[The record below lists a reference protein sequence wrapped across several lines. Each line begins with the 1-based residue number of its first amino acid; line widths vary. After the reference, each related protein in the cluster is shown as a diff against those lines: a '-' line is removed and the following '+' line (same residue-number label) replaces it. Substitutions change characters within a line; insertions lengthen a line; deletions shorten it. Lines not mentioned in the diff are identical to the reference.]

1 MAMNPSGRPRIV
13 TDAMVEE
20 ILAWHRHRETMK
32 ALAHRLGVSVATV
45 RLVIRSG
52 GRHYKVPS
60 PERRALVLDESS
72 VRKR

>member
-1 MAMNPSGRPRIV
+1 MGVRPSGRPRIV

-32 ALAHRLGVSVATV
+32 ALAARLGVSVATV

-52 GRHYKVPS
+52 GTHYKVPA
-60 PERRALVLDESS
+60 PQR
-72 VRKR
+72 